1 MSKRRGFTLIE
12 LMVVIAI
19 IGILVGLLLPAVQR
33 VRESAKRT
41 SCKNNLRQIG
51 IAMHLYADENGNQF
65 PTVIAVPTSW
75 DAAPTGTINSLA
87 LLYPQ
92 YTDNVKIFSC
102 ASSPAHNGGADYAS
116 GGTLSA
122 DPPSTSFA
130 YDSRH
135 TTSHAGPVI
144 IAGDAKGPGV
154 VSANHAA
161 HGGNYL
167 AVDSSVAWVRAVQ
180 GQTTLVVDVTV
191 DPDSIWTVTN
201 GYIHDSC
208 LVRDLD

>member
-1 MSKRRGFTLIE
+1 MSKRKGFTLIE

-33 VRESAKRT
+33 VRESAKRAA
-41 SCKNNLRQIG
+41 CKNNLRQIG
-51 IAMHLYADENGNQF
+51 IAMHLYADENDNQF
-65 PTVIAVPTSW
+65 PTKIAVPTAW
-75 DAAPTGTINSLA
+75 DTAPTGTINAFA

-92 YTDNVKIFSC
+92 YTDNVRIFSC
-102 ASSPAHNGGADYAS
+102 ASTPAHNGGADYAS

-135 TTSHAGPVI
+135 NSSHAGPVI
-144 IAGDAKGPGV
+144 IAGDAKGTSV
-154 VSANHAA
+154 VSANHAGN
-161 HGGNYL
+161 GGNYL
-167 AVDSSVAWVRAVQ
+167 AVDSSVQWVRAIA
-180 GQTTLVVDVTV
+180 GQTTLVVDATV
-191 DPDSIWTVTN
+191 DPDGIWTVTN
-201 GYIHDSC
+201 GYVHDSC